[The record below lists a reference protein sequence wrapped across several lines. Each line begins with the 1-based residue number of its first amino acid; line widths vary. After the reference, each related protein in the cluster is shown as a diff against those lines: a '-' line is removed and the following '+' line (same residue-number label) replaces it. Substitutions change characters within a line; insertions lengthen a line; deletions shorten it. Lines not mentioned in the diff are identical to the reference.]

1 MANPHA
7 LQYRNTVILEP
18 FPGRIPKLICILI
31 RWMTSLIRIGSLTFA
46 KHRELKPKNAF
57 KGSPDLP
64 SGRGTIRSSSGS
76 NTTLMASNWNV
87 KGQRIKYSSTCSS
100 HASVGRSNMQE
111 WASA

>member
-1 MANPHA
+1 MHANNVLTWSTINSPNSNRK
-7 LQYRNTVILEP
+7 Q
-18 FPGRIPKLICILI
+18 
-31 RWMTSLIRIGSLTFA
+31 TFA

-57 KGSPDLP
+57 KGSSDLP

-100 HASVGRSNMQE
+100 HASVGRSNVCKRDTHSHRP
-111 WASA
+111 ALK

>member
-1 MANPHA
+1 MHAN
-7 LQYRNTVILEP
+7 N
-18 FPGRIPKLICILI
+18 
-31 RWMTSLIRIGSLTFA
+31 TFA

-57 KGSPDLP
+57 KGSSDLP

-100 HASVGRSNMQE
+100 HASVGRSNVCKRDTHSHRP
-111 WASA
+111 ALK